1 MNLKQEYE
9 NACHA
14 SSDINEHLPKL
25 YEMAKLCNHITE
37 MGVRSGDSTKAFLY
51 ADPKKYVAYDLNIDQ
66 NVNNLFEYCKTNGKD
81 YEYIQADV
89 LKIKITKT
97 DLLFI
102 DTYHCYEQLSQE
114 LTLHASKVRKYI
126 VFHDT
131 VSYGRVGENLDFQNF
146 SGTKG
151 IMYAIEEFLEQ
162 NSDWEII
169 YDANNNNGLMVIE
182 RK

>member
-9 NACHA
+9 NACNT

-37 MGVRSGDSTKAFLY
+37 MGVRSGDSTRAFLY
-51 ADPKKYVAYDLNIDQ
+51 ASPKKYVSYDLNINQ
-66 NVNNLFEYCKTNGKD
+66 TVNDLFEYCKSNGKD

-89 LKIKITKT
+89 LKIKIRKT

-102 DTYHCYEQLSQE
+102 DTYHCYEQLLQE
-114 LTLHASKVRKYI
+114 LELHAKQVRKYI
-126 VFHDT
+126 IFHDT
-131 VSYGRVGENLDFQNF
+131 VSYGRIGENLDFQSF

-151 IMYAIEEFLEQ
+151 ILYAIEEFLEQ
-162 NSDWEII
+162 NSNWKII
-169 YDANNNNGLMVIE
+169 HNAQYNNGLMIIE
-182 RK
+182 NA